1 MLDLMTRSRVN
12 YRFHDFG
19 KTAQILTRS
28 QKKGRLLKIIAK
40 LKSE

>member
-12 YRFHDFG
+12 YRFHAFG

-28 QKKGRLLKIIAK
+28 QKQGWVVKNN
-40 LKSE
+40 S